1 MKITSHLFSLSKNT
15 DSLFAA
21 LIGFSLIQVFA
32 KHSGI
37 GVSPDSV
44 TYIAAT
50 RHMLAG
56 NGFKSFDFSPVVDFP
71 FAYPFF
77 LTFISFLSRVDPVQ
91 FGAIL
96 NGFLFGILLYTC
108 GAIMNGFQKPSTW
121 YKRILLLC
129 IVLSPAM
136 QEVYSMLWSETL
148 FLLLILLFIINIT
161 RYLEQSALRWLLISA
176 IVCALVCLTRYAGIF
191 LWLTGCCIIFFNK
204 KIYWRKRVAH
214 CFIFGSISLTLLLV
228 NILRNLWTTG
238 LATGIR
244 PKSDAGLLKIM
255 EYFGGVLC
263 DWLLI
268 NRSSGLSVLLTL
280 AVLLIFAMNV
290 IFNRAKKNGTTVEYV
305 IALTGLIYC
314 GFMLFTYSITRYE
327 QFTSRLL
334 SPVYIPLLW
343 MLSYRIP
350 GFFSRTSY
358 RMKWFIGIPV
368 FLLAAWFLN
377 IQLAADWEFY
387 DGVKDAGIP
396 GYREDPFTRSEIVQY
411 LEKNKTVFDPRF
423 PVYSNAG
430 DAVYFVN
437 GLPALQLPF
446 LDFPDKVNRYYAGRD
461 HHLSEYLIWFQN
473 EENLQMPSLDSI
485 LKHKNLELVKQ
496 LADGSV
502 YRTR

>member
-15 DSLFAA
+15 DSLLAA
-21 LIGFSLIQVFA
+21 LIGFFLIQFFA

-77 LTFISFLSRVDPVQ
+77 LTIISFFTRLDPVQ

-96 NGFLFGILLYTC
+96 NGFLFGVLLYIC
-108 GAIMNGFQKPSTW
+108 GGIMNGFQKPSTW

-129 IVLSPAM
+129 IVLSPAL
-136 QEVYSMLWSETL
+136 QEVYSMIWSETL
-148 FLLLILLFIINIT
+148 FLLLILLFIVSIT
-161 RYLEQSALRWLLISA
+161 RYLGQSALRWLMVSA
-176 IVCALVCLTRYAGIF
+176 VVCALVCLTRYAGIF
-191 LWLTGCCIIFFNK
+191 LWLTGCSIIFFNNK
-204 KIYWRKRVAH
+204 MHWRKRIAH
-214 CFIFGSISLTLLLV
+214 CFIFGSISIILLLV

-244 PKSDAGLLKIM
+244 PKSDAGLVKIM

-268 NRSSGLSVLLTL
+268 NRSSGLSVLLTF
-280 AVLLIFAMNV
+280 AVLLIFAVSVFLNKAR
-290 IFNRAKKNGTTVEYV
+290 NNGAAFEYV
-305 IALTGLIYC
+305 IALTGFIYC

-343 MLSYRIP
+343 ILSCRIP
-350 GFFSRTSY
+350 GFLSQTSY
-358 RMKWFIGIPV
+358 RLKWIIGIPV
-368 FLLAAWFLN
+368 FLFAAWFLN
-377 IQLAADWEFY
+377 VQLASDWEFY

-396 GYREDPFTRSEIVQY
+396 GYREDPFTNSEIVQF
-411 LEKNKTVFDPRF
+411 LKTNKSVFDPRF

-446 LDFPDKVNRYYAGRD
+446 LDFPDKVKRYYAGSD
-461 HHLSEYLIWFQN
+461 HYRPEYLVWFQN
-473 EENLQMPSLDSI
+473 EENLQMPALDTI
-485 LKHKNLELVKQ
+485 LRHKELVLLKQ
-496 LADGSV
+496 FPDGAI
-502 YRTR
+502 YQTR

>member
-1 MKITSHLFSLSKNT
+1 MKITSHLFSLSKNS
-15 DSLFAA
+15 DSLIAA
-21 LIGFSLIQVFA
+21 LIGFFLIQLFA

-50 RHMLAG
+50 RHMLSG
-56 NGFKSFDFSPVVDFP
+56 NGFKSFDFFPVVDFP

-77 LTFISFLSRVDPVQ
+77 LTVISFLTRLDPVQ
-91 FGAIL
+91 FGAML
-96 NGFLFGILLYTC
+96 NGFLFGILLYIS
-108 GAIMNGFQKPSTW
+108 GGIMNGFRKPSAW

-129 IVLSPAM
+129 ILFSPAL
-136 QEVYSMLWSETL
+136 QEVYSMIWSETL
-148 FLLLILLFIINIT
+148 FLLLILLFIISIT
-161 RYLEQSALRWLLISA
+161 RYLEQSALRWVLISA
-176 IVCALVCLTRYAGIF
+176 VVCALVCLTRYAGIF
-191 LWLTGCCIIFFNK
+191 LWLTGCSIIFFNK
-204 KIYWRKRVAH
+204 KMYWRKRITH
-214 CFIFGSISLTLLLV
+214 CFIFGSISITLLLV
-228 NILRNLWTTG
+228 NIWRNLWTTG

-268 NRSSGLSVLLTL
+268 NRSFGLSVFLTI
-280 AVLLIFAMNV
+280 AVLLIFTTNV
-290 IFNRAKKNGTTVEYV
+290 IFNRTKKNGAAVEYV

-350 GFFSRTSY
+350 GFLSQSSY
-358 RMKWFIGIPV
+358 RVKWLTGIPV

-377 IQLAADWEFY
+377 IQLASDWEFY

-396 GYREDPFTRSEIVQY
+396 GYREDPFTQSEIVQF
-411 LEKNKTVFDPRF
+411 LDKNKSALDSRF
-423 PVYSNAG
+423 SVYSNAG
-430 DAVYFVN
+430 DAVYFIT
-437 GLPALQLPF
+437 GIPALQLPF
-446 LDFPDKVNRYYAGRD
+446 LDFPDKVNRYYAGTD
-461 HHLSEYLIWFQN
+461 HHRPEYLVWFQN
-473 EENLQMPSLDSI
+473 EENLQMPALDSI
-485 LKHKNLELVKQ
+485 LKYKNMVLVKQ
-496 LADGSV
+496 LADGAV
-502 YRTR
+502 YQTR